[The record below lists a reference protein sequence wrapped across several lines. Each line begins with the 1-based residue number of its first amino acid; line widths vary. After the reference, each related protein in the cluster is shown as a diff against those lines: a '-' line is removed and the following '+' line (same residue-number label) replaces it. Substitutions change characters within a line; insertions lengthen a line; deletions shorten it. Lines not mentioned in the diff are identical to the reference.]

1 MFKIMNK
8 GGKKK
13 TKQKTK
19 KEKKEFNKGTKK
31 GLPNDLKEIYLLFI
45 YIILLCY
52 FI

>member
-13 TKQKTK
+13 PKQKTK